1 MSWSIVGGAP
11 STVPPGQ
18 ATTLTANASI
28 VGGGSIVAG
37 SAQLFTRINNGS
49 WTNSALTPV
58 SSTQFLVNLPALDC
72 GQSLDWYITA
82 QLTNTGTAPWALP
95 AGGAATPFGLD
106 PVSGTELVY
115 SSEFE
120 NGAEGWT
127 VENTSV
133 TFGAWQLGDPIASNS
148 GSTPVQSEN
157 DNSADGVNCWFTGQG
172 TVGGTAASGDL
183 DGGPTVLVSPVF
195 TIGGQDVTI
204 SYARWFACV
213 EPTQAEVDSLTVE
226 VRVDG
231 GAWRNLESFT
241 SGTGYWAVHS
251 ANLSSAMAPGN
262 TLQVR
267 FVARDN
273 PNNSTTDAAIDSI
286 RIERVICTQAP
297 ACTGDLDAS
306 GTVDGADLGT
316 LLGQWGG
323 NGPADLDGNGL
334 VDGADL
340 GVMLGAWGACP

>member
-18 ATTLTANASI
+18 ATTLTANAAI
-28 VGGGSIVAG
+28 VGGGSIVSG

-82 QLTNTGTAPWALP
+82 QLSNTGTAPWALP
-95 AGGAATPFGLD
+95 ASGAVAPFGLD
-106 PVSGTELVY
+106 PVSGTELIY

-120 NGAEGWT
+120 NGTEGWT
-127 VENTSV
+127 VVNTAV
-133 TFGAWQLGDPIASNS
+133 TFGAWELGDPIGSNS
-148 GSTPVQSEN
+148 GATPVQPEN
-157 DNSADGVNCWFTGQG
+157 DNSSTGVNCWFTGQG
-172 TVGGTAASGDL
+172 TAGGTAGAGDL
-183 DGGPTVLVSPVF
+183 DGGPTELISPVF

-213 EPTQAEVDSLTVE
+213 EPTAAEVDSLSVD

-231 GAWRNLESFT
+231 GAWRNLEAFT
-241 SGTGYWAVHS
+241 SNTGFWSVRS
-251 ANLSSAMAPGN
+251 GNLSSTLTPGN
-262 TLQVR
+262 TMQIR

-286 RIERVICTQAP
+286 RIERVVCTQAP
-297 ACTGDLDAS
+297 ACAGDLDDNGA
-306 GTVDGADLGT
+306 VDGADLGT

-323 NGPADLDGNGL
+323 AGSADLDGNGT